1 MENVAKALLLAGA
14 VLIGVLLLGN
24 YTNSMKKTSTYTEQY
39 MEKVDNSEIRKYNSD
54 FTKNVGNELNMYEV
68 VSLINKALYID
79 EDCGFDKKNE
89 NYIKVTLKF
98 KNTSDNHDDIIS
110 DFFSNTS
117 QDYNGY
123 HDEIYR
129 YLEKYYD
136 NSIKLE
142 SGVWK
147 KEEYQTFNITIDSYH
162 TDGKIHEVT
171 FTQK

>member
-1 MENVAKALLLAGA
+1 MENSAKALLLAGA

-24 YTNSMKKTSTYTEQY
+24 YTNSMRKTSTYTEQY
-39 MEKVDNSEIRKYNSD
+39 MEKVDDLEIRNYNSD
-54 FTKNVGNELNMYEV
+54 FTKNVGNDLNMYEV

-79 EDCGFDKKNE
+79 ESCGFDTNNE
-89 NYIKVTLKF
+89 NYIIVRLKF
-98 KNTSDNHDDIIS
+98 KNSSDNHDDIIE
-110 DFFSNTS
+110 DFFTTTS
-117 QDYNGY
+117 TDYNGY
-123 HDEIYR
+123 HTEIYS

-147 KEEYQTFNITIDSYH
+147 KEKYSTFRISIDSYH
-162 TDGKIHEVT
+162 TDGKIHRVT